1 MSVFVKTSF
10 FLTAVIT
17 IIMLSIIINYYSSI
31 CVSANPLIS
40 TCSMNREKTPD
51 ESARNTTAI
60 ILLVCVL
67 LLSIVSVVILSMNET
82 KSEFL
87 RQIII
92 SIILIIVN
100 IVTIFYPANQTNMKG
115 SGSYW
120 TFFSLSIVILISLI
134 TSLVLFM
141 LRGY

>member
-1 MSVFVKTSF
+1 
-10 FLTAVIT
+10 
-17 IIMLSIIINYYSSI
+17 
-31 CVSANPLIS
+31 
-40 TCSMNREKTPD
+40 MNREKTPD

-67 LLSIVSVVILSMNET
+67 LLSIVSLFILSMNET